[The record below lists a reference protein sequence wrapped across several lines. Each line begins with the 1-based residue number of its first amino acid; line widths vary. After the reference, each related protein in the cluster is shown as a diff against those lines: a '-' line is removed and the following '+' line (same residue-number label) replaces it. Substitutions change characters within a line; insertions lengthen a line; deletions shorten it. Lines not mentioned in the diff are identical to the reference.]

1 MWGLSG
7 KVQAHIGCQ
16 VCWRL
21 DLDSW
26 ASRSVRNS
34 CLCYEPPRSWELC
47 CNSWK
52 RWRPRLSLSW
62 LFCTLAN
69 TELLSRRPSS
79 QHCLSVRPCNLS
91 PLQSVSGWSQGC
103 SPTTTLGHSTCWK
116 HRNVGSQVSNSL
128 SQNGIEELTLSKLFR
143 QLQCAPKFGNH
154 SSSCIH
160 LRASV
165 GCFVFI

>member
-7 KVQAHIGCQ
+7 KVQAHTRCQ

-26 ASRSVRNS
+26 ASWSVRIHACFMSRPIHGSFAITAGRDEDPDFSSHHCSAPWLTLS
-34 CLCYEPPRSWELC
+34 CS
-47 CNSWK
+47 
-52 RWRPRLSLSW
+52 
-62 LFCTLAN
+62 
-69 TELLSRRPSS
+69 SRRPGS
-79 QHCLSVRPCNLS
+79 QQCLSARLCSLS
-91 PLQSVSGWSQGC
+91 PLQSVSGWSEGC

-116 HRNVGSQVSNSL
+116 HLNVASQVSKSL
-128 SQNGIEELTLSKLFR
+128 SQNGIEELTLSILFR
-143 QLQCAPKFGNH
+143 RFQCTPKFGNH

>member
-69 TELLSRRPSS
+69 TELLLPEAQLTALPLSASMQSQPSAV
-79 QHCLSVRPCNLS
+79 CLRLKSGVFSHNHTGSLNLLKTPQRGFPS
-91 PLQSVSGWSQGC
+91 IQQ
-103 SPTTTLGHSTCWK
+103 
-116 HRNVGSQVSNSL
+116 SL
-128 SQNGIEELTLSKLFR
+128 SEWDRRIDPFKTLQATAMCTQIWKPL
-143 QLQCAPKFGNH
+143 L
-154 SSSCIH
+154 
-160 LRASV
+160 
-165 GCFVFI
+165 